1 MIVMMRFIL
10 TLLTAMTAIA
20 ASAQEIPL
28 TVKGKITD
36 ASTGDPIPYAS
47 VHLEGTMTG
56 VSSDGEGGYAITIPE
71 DGILIFSSIGYTT
84 REVAVEGRSI
94 LNVTLEPDTESLEE
108 TIVIAYGT
116 STRSSFT
123 GSATMV
129 DAQTIGSRVSTN
141 VTSALA
147 GTTPGVQVISS
158 SGDPAAGG
166 ATISI
171 RGIGSM
177 SASNSPLYIVDGMPF
192 DGSISDINP
201 NDVESMSVL
210 KDASASA
217 IYGARGANGVVLIT
231 TKRAT
236 GSTEAKIRFDARWG
250 SNSRLI
256 PQYDVIDDPAQY
268 YETHYRMMYNSQV
281 YAGKSPAEA
290 YAYAD
295 ANIFNQNN
303 GGLGY
308 QVYTIPAGEKFIGTD
323 FRLNPKATL
332 GYSDGEYYYIPD
344 DWYSE
349 TFHSSF
355 RQEYNL
361 SISGGRDRL
370 NYYGSVGYLNDGG
383 IVSNSDFRRYT
394 ARINV
399 DWQAKPWMRVS
410 TSMSYAHSD
419 SQSASYSSTYG
430 SSGNVFY
437 ITNMMAPIYPLYVR
451 DASGQIMYE
460 NGMKVYDSNQ
470 TNFVRPSF
478 VGNAVRDNEVNRRQN
493 YTDFITGKWGVVLTP
508 IEGMSI
514 TANVGLT
521 NENSR
526 YNALYSRFGSQS
538 ATDGLAYVSHNR
550 IFAVNSQYL
559 AEYKTDF
566 EGSPHSL
573 NVLAGYEIYNLK
585 EQFQEGQNDHLFNPY
600 VGELGNADGSSSK
613 QLSSYTADY
622 ITQGFLARAQYEYDN
637 RYFASASFR
646 RDGSSRFAPGH
657 RWGSFGSIGAAW
669 LMSSEWFMEDIW
681 WLDMLKLK
689 ASYGVQGNDNLY
701 PSSNY
706 ARKYYPYS
714 DNYTHTYNEE
724 TGEYSTELAYKGN
737 TSLTWES
744 SHSFNIGADFEILSG
759 LLRGSMEYFS
769 RKTVDLLYSKDVPLS
784 SGNPTGYYPVNV
796 GSIVNNGFEFS
807 FEGIIMSRSELL
819 WTWNLNMSHYRNRI
833 VSLDP
838 SVSEKGI
845 IGGNYIYKVGG
856 SLYEAYMRK
865 SAGVNPDNGKAQWYS
880 KVLDKDGK
888 WTGES
893 VITETFSSASQ
904 YELGS
909 VLPELYGGFGTSLK
923 AYGFDFSAQFSFQ
936 LGGKYYDGTYQ
947 ALMHTSSSA
956 GTAWHKDA
964 LKAWTEDRPSSEF
977 PRLDGDTSV
986 GQTAVSNYLISSD
999 YLSVNNITIGY
1010 TLPERIT
1017 SMMQIESL
1025 RVYVAGDNLAVI
1037 SARRGM
1043 DPRYSMGLG
1052 SLTSGSGLNS
1062 GSYSAMRTITAGVTL
1077 TF

>member
-1 MIVMMRFIL
+1 MMRFIL
-10 TLLTAMTAIA
+10 TLLTALTAIA

-36 ASTGDPIPYAS
+36 AATGEPIPYAS

-56 VSSDGEGGYAITIPE
+56 VSGDGEGGYVITIPE

-84 REVAVEGRSI
+84 REIAVEGRATLDVS
-94 LNVTLEPDTESLEE
+94 LEPDTESLEE

-116 STRSSFT
+116 STKSSFT
-123 GSATMV
+123 GSAAMV
-129 DAQTIGSRVSTN
+129 NAQTIESRVSTN

-166 ATISI
+166 ATIRI

-231 TKRAT
+231 TKRAA

-250 SNSRLI
+250 SNSRMI
-256 PQYDVIDDPAQY
+256 PQYDVIDDPALY

-323 FRLNPKATL
+323 FRLNPDATL

-399 DWQAKPWMRVS
+399 GWQAKPWMKVS

-437 ITNMMAPIYPLYVR
+437 ITNMMGPIYPLYVR

-508 IEGMSI
+508 IEGLSI

-538 ATDGLAYVSHNR
+538 ATDGLAYVSHDR
-550 IFAVNSQYL
+550 TFAVNSQYL

-669 LMSSEWFMEDIW
+669 LMSSEWFMGEIW

-759 LLRGSMEYFS
+759 LLRGSLEYFS

-865 SAGVNPDNGKAQWYS
+865 FAGVNPDNGKAQWYS
-880 KVLDKDGK
+880 KVLDTNGE

-893 VITETFSSASQ
+893 VITETFSDASQ

-909 VLPELYGGFGTSLK
+909 VLPKLYGGFGTSLK

-964 LKAWTEDRPSSEF
+964 LKAWTEDRPSLRI

-986 GQTAVSNYLISSD
+986 GQTAVSNYLISSN
-999 YLSVNNITIGY
+999 YLSVNNITLGY

-1062 GSYSAMRTITAGVTL
+1062 GSYSAMRTVTAGVTL

>member
-1 MIVMMRFIL
+1 MMRFIL

>member
-1 MIVMMRFIL
+1 MMRLIL
-10 TLLTAMTAIA
+10 TLLTALTAIA

-36 ASTGDPIPYAS
+36 ASTGEPIPYAS

-56 VSSDGEGGYAITIPE
+56 VSSDGEGGYVITIPE

-84 REVAVEGRSI
+84 REIAVEGRSS
-94 LNVTLEPDTESLEE
+94 LDVTLEPDTESLEE

-158 SGDPAAGG
+158 SGDPAAGD
-166 ATISI
+166 ATIRI

-236 GSTEAKIRFDARWG
+236 GSSEAKIRFDARWG

-349 TFHSSF
+349 TFHNSF

-370 NYYGSVGYLNDGG
+370 NYYGSVGFLNEGG
-383 IVSNSDFRRYT
+383 IVNNSDYQRYT

-399 DWQAKPWMRVS
+399 DWQAKPWMKIS

-419 SQSASYSSTYG
+419 SQTASYSSTYG
-430 SSGNVFY
+430 SSANVFY
-437 ITNMMAPIYPLYVR
+437 VTNMMGPIYPLYVR

-460 NGMKVYDSNQ
+460 NGMKIYDSNQ

-508 IEGMSI
+508 IEGLSI

-538 ATDGLAYVSHNR
+538 ATDGLAYVSHDR
-550 IFAVNSQYL
+550 TFAVNSQFL

-566 EGSPHSL
+566 EGSPHNL

-759 LLRGSMEYFS
+759 LLRGSLEYFS

-796 GSIVNNGFEFS
+796 GSIINNGFEFS

-865 SAGVNPDNGKAQWYS
+865 FAGVNPDNGKAQWYS
-880 KVLDKDGK
+880 KVLDTNGE

-893 VITETFSSASQ
+893 VITETFSDASQ

-964 LKAWTEDRPSSEF
+964 LKAWTEDRPSSRF

-986 GQTAVSNYLISSD
+986 GQTAVSNYLISSN
-999 YLSVNNITIGY
+999 YLSINNITLGY

-1025 RVYVAGDNLAVI
+1025 RVYVSGDNLAVI

-1062 GSYSAMRTITAGVTL
+1062 GSYSAMRTVTAGVTL

>member
-1 MIVMMRFIL
+1 MMRLIL
-10 TLLTAMTAIA
+10 TLLTALTAIA

-36 ASTGDPIPYAS
+36 ASTGEPIPYAS

-56 VSSDGEGGYAITIPE
+56 VSSDGEGGYVITIPE

-84 REVAVEGRSI
+84 REIAVEGRSS
-94 LNVTLEPDTESLEE
+94 LDVTLEPDTESLEE

-158 SGDPAAGG
+158 SGDPAAGD
-166 ATISI
+166 ATIRI

-236 GSTEAKIRFDARWG
+236 GSSEAKIRFDARWG

-323 FRLNPKATL
+323 FRLNPDATL

-370 NYYGSVGYLNDGG
+370 NYYGSVGFLNDGG
-383 IVSNSDFRRYT
+383 IVNNSDYQRYT

-399 DWQAKPWMRVS
+399 DWQAKPWMKIS

-419 SQSASYSSTYG
+419 SQTASYSSTYG
-430 SSGNVFY
+430 SSANVFY
-437 ITNMMAPIYPLYVR
+437 VTNMMGPIYPLYVR

-460 NGMKVYDSNQ
+460 NGMKIYDSNQ

-508 IEGMSI
+508 IEGLSI

-538 ATDGLAYVSHNR
+538 ATDGLAYVSHDR
-550 IFAVNSQYL
+550 TFAVNSQYL

-566 EGSPHSL
+566 EGSPHNL

-714 DNYTHTYNEE
+714 DNYTHTYNED

-865 SAGVNPDNGKAQWYS
+865 FAGVNPDNGKAQWYS
-880 KVLDKDGK
+880 KVLDTNGE

-893 VITETFSSASQ
+893 VITETFSDASQ

-964 LKAWTEDRPSSEF
+964 LKAWTEDRPSSRF

-986 GQTAVSNYLISSD
+986 GQTAVSNYLISSN
-999 YLSVNNITIGY
+999 YLSINNITLGY

-1017 SMMQIESL
+1017 SIMQIESL
-1025 RVYVAGDNLAVI
+1025 RVYVSGDNLAVI

-1062 GSYSAMRTITAGVTL
+1062 GSYSAMRTVTAGVTL

>member
-1 MIVMMRFIL
+1 MRLIL
-10 TLLTAMTAIA
+10 TLLTALTAIA

-36 ASTGDPIPYAS
+36 ASTGEPIPYAS

-56 VSSDGEGGYAITIPE
+56 VSSDGEGGYVITIPE

-84 REVAVEGRSI
+84 REIAVEGRSS
-94 LNVTLEPDTESLEE
+94 LDVTLEPDTESLEE

-158 SGDPAAGG
+158 SGDPAAGD
-166 ATISI
+166 ATIRI

-236 GSTEAKIRFDARWG
+236 GSSEAKIRFDARWG

-349 TFHSSF
+349 TFHNSF

-370 NYYGSVGYLNDGG
+370 NYYGSVGFHNDGG
-383 IVSNSDFRRYT
+383 IVNNSDYQRYT

-399 DWQAKPWMRVS
+399 DWQAKPWMKIS

-419 SQSASYSSTYG
+419 SQTASYSSTYG
-430 SSGNVFY
+430 SSANVFY
-437 ITNMMAPIYPLYVR
+437 VTNMMGPIYPLYVR

-460 NGMKVYDSNQ
+460 NGMKIYDSNQ

-508 IEGMSI
+508 IEGLSI

-538 ATDGLAYVSHNR
+538 ATDGLAYVSHDR
-550 IFAVNSQYL
+550 TFAVNSQFL

-566 EGSPHSL
+566 EGSPHNL

-759 LLRGSMEYFS
+759 LLRGSLEYFS

-796 GSIVNNGFEFS
+796 GSIINNGFEFS

-865 SAGVNPDNGKAQWYS
+865 FAGVNPDNGKAQWYS
-880 KVLDKDGK
+880 KVLDTNGE

-893 VITETFSSASQ
+893 VITETFSDASQ

-964 LKAWTEDRPSSEF
+964 LKAWTEDRPSSRF

-986 GQTAVSNYLISSD
+986 GQTAVSNYLISSN
-999 YLSVNNITIGY
+999 YLSINNITLGY

-1025 RVYVAGDNLAVI
+1025 RVYVSGDNLAVI

-1062 GSYSAMRTITAGVTL
+1062 GSYSAMRTVTAGVTL

>member
-1 MIVMMRFIL
+1 MMRLIL
-10 TLLTAMTAIA
+10 TLLTALTAIA

-36 ASTGDPIPYAS
+36 ASTGEPIPYAS

-56 VSSDGEGGYAITIPE
+56 VSSDGEGGYVITIPE

-84 REVAVEGRSI
+84 REIAVEGRSS

-158 SGDPAAGG
+158 SGDPAAGD
-166 ATISI
+166 ATIRI

-323 FRLNPKATL
+323 FRLNPDATL

-399 DWQAKPWMRVS
+399 DWQAKPWMKVS

-437 ITNMMAPIYPLYVR
+437 ITNMMGPIYPLYVR

-460 NGMKVYDSNQ
+460 NGMKIYDSNQ

-508 IEGMSI
+508 IEGLSI
-514 TANVGLT
+514 TANIGLT

-538 ATDGLAYVSHNR
+538 ATDGLAYVSHDR
-550 IFAVNSQYL
+550 TFAVNSQYL

-714 DNYTHTYNEE
+714 DNYTHTYNED

-759 LLRGSMEYFS
+759 LLRGSLEYFS

-865 SAGVNPDNGKAQWYS
+865 FAGVNPDNGKAQWYS
-880 KVLDKDGK
+880 KVLDTNGE

-893 VITETFSSASQ
+893 VITETFSDASQ

-964 LKAWTEDRPSSEF
+964 LKAWTEDRPSSRF

-986 GQTAVSNYLISSD
+986 GQTAVSNYLISSN
-999 YLSVNNITIGY
+999 YLSINNITLGY

-1025 RVYVAGDNLAVI
+1025 RVYVSGDNLAVI

-1062 GSYSAMRTITAGVTL
+1062 GSYSAMRTVTAGVTL

>member
-1 MIVMMRFIL
+1 MRIFL
-10 TLLTAMTAIA
+10 TLLTALATIS
-20 ASAQEIPL
+20 ASAQDVPL

-36 ASTGDPIPYAS
+36 ASTNEPIPYAS

-56 VSSDGEGGYAITIPE
+56 ASGDDEGNYTITIPG
-71 DGILIFSSIGYTT
+71 DGMLVFSSIGYKTK
-84 REVAVEGRSI
+84 EIAVDGRTAI
-94 LNVTLEPDTESLEE
+94 NVSLEPDAESLEE

-116 STRSSFT
+116 ATKSSFT
-123 GSATMV
+123 GSASMV
-129 DAQTIGSRVSTN
+129 DAQTIESRISTN

-147 GTTPGVQVISS
+147 GTAPGVQVISP
-158 SGDPAAGG
+158 SGDPADGSSS
-166 ATISI
+166 IRI

-177 SASNSPLYIVDGMPF
+177 SASNAPLYIVDGMPF
-192 DGSISDINP
+192 DGSLSDINP

-231 TKRAT
+231 TKRAA
-236 GSTEAKIRFDARWG
+236 GSTDAKIRFDARWG

-256 PQYDVIDDPAQY
+256 PQYDVITDPAQY
-268 YETHYRMMYNSQV
+268 YETHYRMMYNSQI
-281 YAGKSPAEA
+281 YAGKTPEEA
-290 YAYAD
+290 YAFAD
-295 ANIFNQNN
+295 ANLFDQNN

-308 QVYTIPAGEKFIGTD
+308 QVFTVPAGEKFIGTD

-332 GYSDGEYYYIPD
+332 GYSDGEYYYLPD

-349 TFHSSF
+349 TFRSSF

-361 SISGGRDRL
+361 SVSGGKDRL
-370 NYYGSVGYLNDGG
+370 NYYGSVGYLNDEG
-383 IVSNSDFRRYT
+383 IVSNSDYQRYT
-394 ARINV
+394 ARINA
-399 DWQAKPWMRVS
+399 DWQAKPWMKIS

-419 SQSASYSSTYG
+419 SKTASYSSTYG

-437 ITNMMAPIYPLYVR
+437 VTNMMGPIYPLYVR
-451 DASGQIMYE
+451 DASGNIMYE
-460 NGMKVYDSNQ
+460 NGMKVYDANQ

-478 VGNAVRDNEVNRRQN
+478 VGNAVRDNEVNRRQS
-493 YTDFITGKWGVVLTP
+493 YSDFISGKWGAVITP
-508 IEGMSI
+508 MQGLSL

-538 ATDGLAYVSHNR
+538 STDGLAYVSHER
-550 IFAVNSQYL
+550 SFSVNTQYL

-566 EGSPHSL
+566 NGSAHSL
-573 NVLAGYEIYNLK
+573 NALAGYELYRFK
-585 EQFQEGQNDHLFNPY
+585 EQFMEGQNDRLFDPY
-600 VGELGNADGSSSK
+600 IGELGNADGSSSK

-622 ITQGFLARAQYEYDN
+622 ITQGFLARVQYEYGG
-637 RYFASASFR
+637 RYFASASYR

-657 RWGSFGSIGAAW
+657 RWGDFGSIGAAW
-669 LMSSEWFMEDIW
+669 LMSSEWFMDEAW

-689 ASYGVQGNDNLY
+689 ASWGVQGNDNLY

-706 ARKYYPYS
+706 ARKYYPYA
-714 DNYTHTYNEE
+714 DHYTHSYNED
-724 TGEYSTELAYKGN
+724 TGEYSTELAFKGN
-737 TSLTWES
+737 SSLTWES
-744 SHSFNIGADFEILSG
+744 SQSFNIGIDFEILSG

-796 GSIVNNGFEFS
+796 GSIANNGFEFS
-807 FEGIIMSRSELL
+807 FDGIIMNREDLL

-833 VSLDP
+833 LSLDS

-845 IGGNYIYKVGG
+845 MGSNYIYKVGG

-865 SAGVNPDNGKAQWYS
+865 HAGVNPENGKAQWYS
-880 KVLDKDGK
+880 KVLDKNGE

-893 VITETFSSASQ
+893 VITEVFSDASQ

-909 VLPELYGGFGTSLK
+909 VLPKLYGGFGTSLK
-923 AYGFDFSAQFSFQ
+923 AYGFDLSAQFSFQ
-936 LGGKYYDGTYQ
+936 LGGRYYDGTYQ
-947 ALMHTSSSA
+947 ALMHTSSSV

-964 LKAWTEDRPSSEF
+964 LKAWTEDNPHSDI

-999 YLSVNNITIGY
+999 YLSINNITLGY
-1010 TLPERIT
+1010 TLPEKIASMLKIDGMRI
-1017 SMMQIESL
+1017 
-1025 RVYVAGDNLAVI
+1025 YVAGDNLAVI

-1052 SLTSGSGLNS
+1052 SYTSGSGLNS

>member
-1 MIVMMRFIL
+1 MKVIL
-10 TLLTAMTAIA
+10 TLLSAMA
-20 ASAQEIPL
+20 AVSLSAQEIPL
-28 TVKGKITD
+28 TVKGKVTD
-36 ASTGDPIPYAS
+36 ASTDEAVPYAS
-47 VHLEGTMTG
+47 VHLEGTMVG
-56 VSSDGEGGYAITIPE
+56 VSTDGEGNYEITIPE
-71 DGILIFSSIGYTT
+71 DGILVFSSIGYKTK
-84 REVAVEGRSI
+84 EVAAEGRAVI
-94 LNVTLEPDTESLEE
+94 NVALEPDTEYIDE

-116 STRSSFT
+116 ATRSSFT
-123 GSATMV
+123 GSASMV
-129 DAQTIGSRVSTN
+129 GSDAIESRVSTN

-147 GTTPGVQVISS
+147 GTVSGVQVISS
-158 SGDPAAGG
+158 SGDPASGG
-166 ATISI
+166 STIRI

-177 SASNSPLYIVDGMPF
+177 SASNSPLYIVDGMPY

-231 TKRAT
+231 TKRAS
-236 GSTEAKIRFDARWG
+236 GSTDAKIRFDARWG

-256 PQYDVIDDPAQY
+256 PQYEVISDPAQY

-281 YAGKSPAEA
+281 YAGRSAAEA

-308 QVYTIPAGEKFIGTD
+308 QVFTVPSGEKFIGED
-323 FRLNPKATL
+323 FKLNPKATL
-332 GYSDGEYYYIPD
+332 GYSDGEYFYIPD
-344 DWYSE
+344 NWYSD

-361 SISGGRDRL
+361 SVSGGRDRL

-383 IVSNSDFRRYT
+383 IVNNSDYKRYT

-399 DWQAKPWMRVS
+399 DWQAKPWMKVS

-419 SQSASYSSTYG
+419 SETASYTSTYG

-437 ITNMMAPIYPLYVR
+437 VTNMMGPIYPLYVR
-451 DASGQIMYE
+451 DASGKIMYE
-460 NGMKVYDSNQ
+460 NGMKVYDANQ

-478 VGNAVRDNEVNRRQN
+478 VGNAVRDNEVNSRRN
-493 YTDFITGKWGVVLTP
+493 YTDFITGKWGVTLTP
-508 IEGMSI
+508 VEGLTL

-521 NENSR
+521 NDNSR

-538 ATDGLAYVSHNR
+538 STDGLAYVSHDR
-550 IFAVNSQYL
+550 AFAVNNQYL

-566 EGSPHSL
+566 NGTGHNL
-573 NVLAGYEIYNLK
+573 NVLAGYEIYKYK
-585 EQFQEGQNDHLFNPY
+585 EQFLEGQNDHLFDPY
-600 VGELGNADGSSSK
+600 IGELGNADGTGSR

-622 ITQGFLARAQYEYDN
+622 MTQGFLSRVQYEYDE
-637 RYFASASFR
+637 RYFISGSYR

-657 RWGSFGSIGAAW
+657 RWGNFGSIGAAW
-669 LMSSEWFMEDIW
+669 LISSEYFMDGAW

-701 PSSNY
+701 PNSNY

-714 DNYTHTYNEE
+714 DNYTHSYNEE

-737 TSLTWES
+737 GSLTWES
-744 SHSFNIGADFEILSG
+744 SHSFNVGVDFGVLSG
-759 LLRGSMEYFS
+759 LLNGSIEFFS
-769 RKTVDLLYSKDVPLS
+769 RKTTDLLYSKDVPLS

-796 GSIVNNGFEFS
+796 GSIVNNGLEVTLD
-807 FEGIIMSRSELL
+807 GIIMNREDLL

-833 VSLDP
+833 TSLDS

-845 IGGNYIYKVGG
+845 IGSNYIYKVGG
-856 SLYEAYMRK
+856 SLYDAYMRK
-865 SAGVNPDNGKAQWYS
+865 FAGVNQENGKAQWY
-880 KVLDKDGK
+880 KKTLDKDGE

-893 VITETFSSASQ
+893 TITEVFSEASQ
-904 YELGS
+904 YDLGS
-909 VLPELYGGFGTSLK
+909 VLPKLYGGFGTSLK

-936 LGGKYYDGTYQ
+936 LGGRYYDGTYQ

-964 LKAWTEDRPSSEF
+964 LKSWTEERPSSEF

-986 GQTAVSNYLISSD
+986 GQTAVSNYLISSN
-999 YLSVNNITIGY
+999 YLSINNITLGY
-1010 TLPERIT
+1010 TLPDRLT
-1017 SMMQIESL
+1017 SAAGIDEL
-1025 RVYVAGDNLAVI
+1025 RVYVSADNLAVL
-1037 SARRGM
+1037 SARRGV

-1062 GSYSAMRTITAGVTL
+1062 GSYSAMRTVTAGLTL